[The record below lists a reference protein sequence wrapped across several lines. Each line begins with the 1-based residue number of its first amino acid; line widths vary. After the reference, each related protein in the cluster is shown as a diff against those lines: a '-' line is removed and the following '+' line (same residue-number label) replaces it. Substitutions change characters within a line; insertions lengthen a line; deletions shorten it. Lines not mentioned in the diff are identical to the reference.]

1 MRRVF
6 TIAAVLM
13 LLGCFAL
20 CAFAAEDAMLA
31 GVDGA
36 LVAVSF
42 RGDTDAAAPNSLKAI
57 EAAFNLGA
65 DWVSVS
71 VQKTD
76 DGAFVLLEDA
86 PLPHQLDTDRSAAA
100 DCELAELQTLHYR
113 NANGT
118 VSDEPVATLEQ
129 ALALAA
135 GKGGLILDNAWAFRD
150 EINALIGSRSVAVPV
165 CLRTLDSAKKALQWQ
180 RDSGTKL
187 YVLPVYKGNV
197 VFNAIAHWNCLSAA
211 KQPLAQFQSKNY
223 FNVFYQKF
231 TDKHFG
237 TTFAT
242 AALAPM
248 YDPDLC
254 GQRSDDAVGWD
265 DLISRGFSAIETGNI
280 RGLAA
285 YIAQCAAE
293 REALAALRW
302 PGDYPELSD
311 YSDASAARYLEAKT
325 AADEAFLN
333 GRASLSQLQD
343 AESALRTAPRQ
354 LVPAGEKDTQKGSF
368 NLTGGKIAVIVIFGA
383 LLLGFDVFV
392 YKKKKKT

>member
-1 MRRVF
+1 MKRVF
-6 TIAAVLM
+6 TIVAVLA
-13 LLGCFAL
+13 LLGCFAVCTL
-20 CAFAAEDAMLA
+20 AADDGMLA
-31 GVDGA
+31 AVDGA
-36 LVAVSF
+36 LIAVSC
-42 RGDTDAAAPNSLKAI
+42 RGDTDAAAPNSLRAI
-57 EAAFNLGA
+57 EAAFDAGA

-71 VQKTD
+71 VQRTQ

-86 PLPHQLDTDRSAAA
+86 PLPLQCDTDLTSAA
-100 DCELAELQTLHYR
+100 DCNLAQLQTLHYR
-113 NANGT
+113 FANGT

-129 ALALAA
+129 ALALAV

-150 EINALIGSRSVAVPV
+150 EINALIGARSVVQQV
-165 CLRTLDSAKKALQWQ
+165 CLRTLESAKKALQWQ
-180 RDSGTKL
+180 QDSGAL
-187 YVLPVYKGNV
+187 VSVLPVYKGNV
-197 VFNAIAHWNCLSAA
+197 VFNAIAHWNALSAA

-237 TTFAT
+237 TSFAT

-248 YDPDLC
+248 YDTDLC

-280 RGLAA
+280 RSLAA
-285 YIAQCAAE
+285 YIAQCGAE

-311 YSDASAARYLEAKT
+311 YSDASAACYLEAKT

-343 AESALRTAPRQ
+343 AESALRTAQRQ
-354 LVPAGEKDTQKGSF
+354 LVPAGEKETQKGSF

-392 YKKKKKT
+392 YKKKKQT

>member
-1 MRRVF
+1 MKRLF
-6 TIAAVLM
+6 SILAVLA
-13 LLGCFAL
+13 LFGCFAV
-20 CAFAAEDAMLA
+20 CAFGTDDAMFTA
-31 GVDGA
+31 VDGA
-36 LVAVSF
+36 LVAVSC

-57 EAAFNLGA
+57 EAAFSLGA

-71 VQKTD
+71 VQRTK

-86 PLPHQLDTDRSAAA
+86 PLSHQLDTDLSSAA
-100 DCELAELQTLHYR
+100 DCELARLQTLHYR

-118 VSDEPVATLEQ
+118 VSEEPVAALEQ
-129 ALALAA
+129 ALALAV
-135 GKGGLILDNAWAFRD
+135 GKGGLILDNAWAWRD
-150 EINALIGSRSVAVPV
+150 DINALIGARGVEQQV
-165 CLRTLDSAKKALQWQ
+165 CLRSLESAKKALQWQ
-180 RDSGTKL
+180 RDSGTKMF
-187 YVLPVYKGNV
+187 VLPVYKGNV
-197 VFNAIAHWNCLSAA
+197 VFNAIAHWNCLSAK

-231 TDKHFG
+231 TDKHFAAS
-237 TTFAT
+237 FAT

-280 RGLAA
+280 RSLAA
-285 YIAQCAAE
+285 YIAQCGVE

-343 AESALRTAPRQ
+343 AESALRTAQRL
-354 LVPAGEKDTQKGSF
+354 LVPAGEKDNQKGSF

>member
-231 TDKHFG
+231 TDKRFHAAA
-237 TTFAT
+237 AT
-242 AALAPM
+242 SALAPM
-248 YDPDLC
+248 YDAMLC
-254 GQRSDDAVGWD
+254 GRRSDDVAGWD
-265 DLISRGFSAIETGNI
+265 DLISRGFAAIETGNI
-280 RGLAA
+280 RGLVA
-285 YIAQCAAE
+285 YISQCEAE
-293 REALAALRW
+293 RTALKALLQSSEHAYGGDYSFRSRDRLDAARAAALAV
-302 PGDYPELSD
+302 
-311 YSDASAARYLEAKT
+311 DA
-325 AADEAFLN
+325 DN
-333 GRASLSQLQD
+333 RASLSQLQS
-343 AESALRTAPRQ
+343 AESDLQTALRLLT
-354 LVPAGEKDTQKGSF
+354 PAGEKDLQKGTF
-368 NLTGGKIAVIVIFGA
+368 RVTPGKIAVIVIFGG